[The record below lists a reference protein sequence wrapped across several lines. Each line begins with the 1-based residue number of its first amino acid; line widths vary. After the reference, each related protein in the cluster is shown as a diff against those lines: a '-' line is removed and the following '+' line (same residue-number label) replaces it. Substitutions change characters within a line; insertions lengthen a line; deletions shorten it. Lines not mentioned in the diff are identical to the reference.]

1 MLFSSPFGIC
11 APSGGIALHPE
22 LLVRKRIWL
31 MTLVLAGAFLLVIGR
46 IATLTIRDAEA
57 LTARGVAQWT
67 KAGTVTARRGSIL
80 DRHGK
85 LLALSAT
92 AYTVTA
98 DPRLVT
104 DIDAFL
110 DALEPI
116 LALDRESAAKKLS
129 DNTKGSVIL
138 KRQVTRETVDL
149 LRTLKNEAPETAC
162 LSALSFD
169 EDVSRYY
176 PGGALLSQVLGLT
189 TIDSEGQSGLESQYE
204 DVLSGTEGS
213 YLRQVDARNRT
224 LAGTEG
230 WYIPSQAGSS
240 IKLTIDATIQEIVEK
255 AMRECQEVNSAA
267 SVTCI
272 VSDVRTGGILA
283 MCINP
288 DYDPNDPPRSDVSA
302 LTQLMRIT
310 AISDVYEPG
319 STFKIITAAAALD
332 SGVTTPEDSFYCSA
346 KVTVDGDT
354 IRCWGRAHGAE
365 TMAEGLQNSCNPV
378 FVELALRMGSDNFYR
393 YLHAFGLGKK
403 TGIDLPGESAG
414 ILISS
419 RLVKNVDLARIGF
432 GQSVAVTPLQL
443 VMACNAAING
453 GKLMKPYIVSEIQDE
468 LGETLQRFSP
478 TVVSTPIKPET
489 SETLRGL
496 LEKVVSEGGGK
507 NAYIDG
513 YRIGGKTG
521 TAQVYKEGRIVTN
534 VHIGSFYGFAPADDP
549 LISVLVVVN
558 EAQVPVD
565 YGGTTA
571 APFARQV
578 LEEVL
583 PLLGEEKYAEN
594 QKDVLVPDIKGLT
607 ISQARRTLTEAGLEM
622 LDDGVND
629 VVLDQLPPPGAT
641 LAEGGHVM
649 AYTAKSSTLTP
660 EELCC
665 VPDLLGMSDVDC
677 ARLLRQRGLLL
688 SMSGTGLC
696 VKQSPAA
703 GEYVAPGTSVHLIF
717 DTN

>member
-1 MLFSSPFGIC
+1 M
-11 APSGGIALHPE
+11 HPE

-31 MTLVLAGAFLLVIGR
+31 MSLVLAGLFLLVIGR
-46 IATLTIRDAEA
+46 IGTLTIRDAEA
-57 LTARGVAQWT
+57 LTKRGVAQWT
-67 KAGTVTARRGSIL
+67 KAGTVTARRGAIN
-80 DRHGK
+80 DRNGK
-85 LLALSAT
+85 LLAMSAN

-104 DIDAFL
+104 DITAFL
-110 DALEPI
+110 DAVTPI
-116 LALDRESAAKKLS
+116 LPLDREAAAKKLS

-138 KRQVTRETVDL
+138 KRQVDRDAVDR
-149 LRTLKNEAPETAC
+149 LRSLRREAPEGAC
-162 LSALSFD
+162 LNALAFD
-169 EDVSRYY
+169 EDITRWY
-176 PGGALLSQVLGLT
+176 PHGAMLTQVLGLT
-189 TIDSEGQSGLESQYE
+189 NIDAQGQSGLESQY
-204 DVLSGTEGS
+204 DSVLSGVEGS
-213 YLRQVDARNRT
+213 YLRQVDARNRV
-224 LAGTEG
+224 LQGTEG
-230 WYIPSQAGSS
+230 WYIPSQEGSTLQ
-240 IKLTIDATIQEIVEK
+240 LTIDADIQAIAEK
-255 AMRECQEVNSAA
+255 AMRECIEVNSAK
-267 SVTCI
+267 SVCCI

-283 MCINP
+283 MCIKP
-288 DYDPNDPPRSDVSA
+288 DYDPNEPPRNDVAA
-302 LTQLMRIT
+302 LTEMMRIT

-319 STFKIITAAAALD
+319 STFKILTSAAALD
-332 SGVTTPEDSFYCSA
+332 CGVTTPEDNFHCSA

-365 TMAEGLQNSCNPV
+365 TMAQGLQNSCNPV

-393 YLHAFGLGKK
+393 YLHSFGLGKK
-403 TGIDLPGESAG
+403 TGVDLPGESAG

-468 LGETLQRFSP
+468 LGQPLQRFNP

-496 LEKVVSEGGGK
+496 LEKVVSQGGGK

-513 YRIGGKTG
+513 YHIGGKTG

-578 LEEVL
+578 FEEVL
-583 PLLGEEKYAEN
+583 PLLGVEKYAEN

-607 ISQARRTLTEAGLEM
+607 ISQARRTLTEAGLAM

-641 LAEGGHVM
+641 LAQGGHVM
-649 AYTAKSSTLTP
+649 AYTAKSSAITP

-665 VPDLLGMSDVDC
+665 VPDLQGLCDVDC

-703 GEYVAPGTSVHLIF
+703 GEYVVPGTSVHIILAEPGR
-717 DTN
+717 

>member
-1 MLFSSPFGIC
+1 
-11 APSGGIALHPE
+11 
-22 LLVRKRIWL
+22 

-57 LTARGVAQWT
+57 LTQRGVSQWT

-80 DRHGK
+80 DCHGN
-85 LLALSAT
+85 LLAISAT
-92 AYTVTA
+92 SYTVTA

-104 DIDAFL
+104 DIPAFL
-110 DALEPI
+110 KALEPI
-116 LALDRESAAKKLS
+116 LPLDEEAANKKLS

-149 LRTLKNEAPETAC
+149 LRTLKQEAPEKAC
-162 LSALSFD
+162 LTALSFD
-169 EDVSRYY
+169 EDVSRWY
-176 PGGALLSQVLGLT
+176 PQNTLLSQVLGLT

-204 DVLSGTEGS
+204 DVLSGTPGS

-230 WYIPSQAGSS
+230 WYIPSQEGSS
-240 IKLTIDATIQEIVEK
+240 IKLTIDTTIQQIVEK
-255 AMRECQEVNSAA
+255 AMRECLEVNSAA

-283 MCINP
+283 MCIKP
-288 DYDPNDPPRSDVSA
+288 DYDPNEPPRADVSA

-319 STFKIITAAAALD
+319 STFKIITAASALD
-332 SGVTTPEDSFYCSA
+332 SGVTDPDDSFYCSA
-346 KVTVDGDT
+346 KVKVDGDT

-393 YLHAFGLGKK
+393 YLHSFGLGKK
-403 TGIDLPGESAG
+403 TGVDLPGESAG

-468 LGETLQRFSP
+468 LGQPLQRFNP

-496 LEKVVSEGGGK
+496 LEKVVSQGGGK

-513 YRIGGKTG
+513 YHIGGKTG

-578 LEEVL
+578 FEEVL
-583 PLLGEEKYAEN
+583 PLLGVEKYAEN

-607 ISQARRTLTEAGLEM
+607 ISQARRTLTEAGLAM

-641 LAEGGHVM
+641 LAQGGHVM
-649 AYTAKSSTLTP
+649 AYTAKSSTITP

-665 VPDLLGMSDVDC
+665 VPDLQGLSDVDC

>member
-1 MLFSSPFGIC
+1 
-11 APSGGIALHPE
+11 
-22 LLVRKRIWL
+22 

-57 LTARGVAQWT
+57 LTQRGVSQWT

-80 DRHGK
+80 DCHGN
-85 LLALSAT
+85 LLAISAT
-92 AYTVTA
+92 SYTVTA

-104 DIDAFL
+104 DIPAFL
-110 DALEPI
+110 KALEPI
-116 LALDRESAAKKLS
+116 LPLDEEAATKKLS

-138 KRQVTRETVDL
+138 KRQVTRETVDQ
-149 LRTLKNEAPETAC
+149 LRTLKQEAPEKAC
-162 LSALSFD
+162 LAALSFD
-169 EDVSRYY
+169 EDVSRWY
-176 PGGALLSQVLGLT
+176 PQNTLLSQVLGLT

-204 DVLSGTEGS
+204 DVLSGTPGS

-230 WYIPSQAGSS
+230 WYIPSQEGSS
-240 IKLTIDATIQEIVEK
+240 IKLTIDTTIQQIVEK
-255 AMRECQEVNSAA
+255 AMRECLEVNSAA

-283 MCINP
+283 MCIKP
-288 DYDPNDPPRSDVSA
+288 DYDPNEPPRADVSA

-319 STFKIITAAAALD
+319 STFKIITAASALD
-332 SGVTTPEDSFYCSA
+332 SGVTDPDDSFYCSA
-346 KVTVDGDT
+346 KVKVDGDT

-393 YLHAFGLGKK
+393 YLHSFGLGKK
-403 TGIDLPGESAG
+403 TGVDLPGESAG

-468 LGETLQRFSP
+468 LGQPLQRFNP

-496 LEKVVSEGGGK
+496 LEKVVSQGGGK

-513 YRIGGKTG
+513 YHIGGKTG

-578 LEEVL
+578 FEEVL
-583 PLLGEEKYAEN
+583 PLLGVEKYAEN

-607 ISQARRTLTEAGLEM
+607 ISQARRTLTEAGLAM
-622 LDDGVND
+622 LDDGVNN

-641 LAEGGHVM
+641 LAQGGHVM
-649 AYTAKSSTLTP
+649 AYTAKSSTITP

-665 VPDLLGMSDVDC
+665 VPDLQGLSDVDC

-703 GEYVAPGTSVHLIF
+703 GEYVAPGTSVHIILAEPGR
-717 DTN
+717 

>member
-1 MLFSSPFGIC
+1 M
-11 APSGGIALHPE
+11 HPE

-31 MTLVLAGAFLLVIGR
+31 MTIVLAALFLLVIGR

-57 LTARGVAQWT
+57 LTQRGVAQWT
-67 KAGTVTARRGSIL
+67 KAGTVTARRGSII
-80 DRHGK
+80 DRNAHV
-85 LLALSAT
+85 LALSAT

-104 DIDAFL
+104 DIPAFL
-110 DALEPI
+110 DALEPV
-116 LALDRESAAKKLS
+116 LSLDRESAAKKLS

-138 KRQVTRETVDL
+138 KRQVSRETVDL
-149 LRTLKNEAPETAC
+149 LRTIKNEAPESAC

-169 EDVSRYY
+169 EDVSRWY
-176 PGGALLSQVLGLT
+176 PYGTLLSQVLGLT

-204 DVLSGTEGS
+204 AVLAGTEGS

-230 WYIPSQAGSS
+230 WYIPSQEGST
-240 IKLTIDATIQEIVEK
+240 IKLTIDATIQEIAEK
-255 AMRECQEVNSAA
+255 AMRECLEVNSAA

-272 VSDVRTGGILA
+272 VTDVRTGGVLA
-283 MCINP
+283 LCIKP

-302 LTQLMRIT
+302 LTELMRIT

-319 STFKIITAAAALD
+319 STFKILTAAAALD

-365 TMAEGLQNSCNPV
+365 TMAEGLKNSCNPV
-378 FVELALRMGSDNFYR
+378 FVELALRMGTDTFYR
-393 YLHAFGLGKK
+393 YLTAFGLGKK
-403 TGIDLPGESAG
+403 TGVDLPGESAG
-414 ILISS
+414 ILIGS
-419 RLVKNVDLARIGF
+419 RYVKNVDLARIGF

-468 LGETLQRFSP
+468 MGQTLQRFTP
-478 TVVSTPIKPET
+478 IVVSTPIKAET

-496 LEKVVSEGGGK
+496 LEAVVSEGGGK
-507 NAYIDG
+507 NAYIEG
-513 YRIGGKTG
+513 YAIGGKTG
-521 TAQVYKEGRIVTN
+521 TAQVYKEGKIVSN

-549 LISVLVVVN
+549 LVSILVVVN

-583 PLLGEEKYAEN
+583 PLLGVEKFAESAE
-594 QKDVLVPDIKGLT
+594 DVLVPDIKGLT
-607 ISQARRTLTEAGLEM
+607 ISQARRTLAEAGLEM
-622 LDDGVND
+622 LDDGVKD
-629 VVLDQLPPPGAT
+629 VVLDQLPPAGAS
-641 LAEGGHVM
+641 LVSGGHVM
-649 AYTAKSSTLTP
+649 AYTAQSSALTP
-660 EELCC
+660 EDLVC
-665 VPDLLGMSDVDC
+665 VPDLAGMSDVDC
-677 ARLLRQRGLLL
+677 ARLLRQRGLIL
-688 SMSGTGLC
+688 SMVGTGVC
-696 VKQSPAA
+696 TRQSPAA
-703 GEYVAPGTSVHLIF
+703 GEYVSPGTSILVTF
-717 DTN
+717 ASAE

>member
-1 MLFSSPFGIC
+1 M
-11 APSGGIALHPE
+11 HPE

-31 MTLVLAGAFLLVIGR
+31 MTLALAGAFLLVIGR
-46 IATLTIRDAEA
+46 IATLTIRDAET
-57 LTARGVAQWT
+57 LTQRGVSQWT

-80 DRHGK
+80 DRYGNI
-85 LLALSAT
+85 LALSAT

-104 DIDAFL
+104 DIPAFL
-110 DALEPI
+110 AALEPV
-116 LALDRESAAKKLS
+116 LPLDAEAATKKLS

-149 LRTLKNEAPETAC
+149 LRTLQNEAPEKAC

-169 EDVSRYY
+169 EDVSRWY
-176 PGGALLSQVLGLT
+176 PQGTLLSQVLGLT

-204 DVLSGTEGS
+204 DVLSGTPGS

-230 WYIPSQAGSS
+230 WYIPSQEGST
-240 IKLTIDATIQEIVEK
+240 IKLTIDTTIQQIVEK
-255 AMRECQEVNSAA
+255 AMRECLEVNSAA

-283 MCINP
+283 MCIKP
-288 DYDPNDPPRSDVSA
+288 DYDPNEPPRNDVST

-319 STFKIITAAAALD
+319 STFKIITAASALD
-332 SGVTTPEDSFYCSA
+332 SGVTTPTDSFYCSA
-346 KVTVDGDT
+346 KVKVDGDT

-378 FVELALRMGSDNFYR
+378 FVELALRMGSDTFYR
-393 YLHAFGLGKK
+393 YLHSFGLGKR
-403 TGIDLPGESAG
+403 TGVDLPGESAG

-453 GKLMKPYIVSEIQDE
+453 GKLMKPYIVEEIQDE
-468 LGETLQRFSP
+468 MGQPLQRFNP

-521 TAQVYKEGRIVTN
+521 TAQVYKEGKIVTN
-534 VHIGSFYGFAPADDP
+534 VHIGSFYGFAPAEDP

-571 APFARQV
+571 APFARQIF
-578 LEEVL
+578 EEVL
-583 PLLGEEKYAEN
+583 PLLGVEKYAEN
-594 QKDVLVPDIKGLT
+594 QKDALVPDIKGLT
-607 ISQARRTLTEAGLEM
+607 ISQARRTLTEAGLSM
-622 LDDGVND
+622 LDDGAND
-629 VVLDQLPPPGAT
+629 VVLDQMPPAGAT
-641 LAEGGHVM
+641 LATGGHVM

-665 VPDLLGMSDVDC
+665 VPDLKGLSDVDC
-677 ARLLRQRGLLL
+677 ARLLRQRGLVL

-703 GEYVAPGTSVHLIF
+703 GEYVAPGTSVHIILEN
-717 DTN
+717 TN

>member
-1 MLFSSPFGIC
+1 
-11 APSGGIALHPE
+11 
-22 LLVRKRIWL
+22 
-31 MTLVLAGAFLLVIGR
+31 MTLILAALFLLVIGR
-46 IATLTIRDAEA
+46 IATLTIRDAAA
-57 LTARGVAQWT
+57 LTQRGVAQWT
-67 KAGTVTARRGSIL
+67 KAGTVTARRGSII
-80 DRHGK
+80 DRHERM
-85 LLALSAT
+85 LALSAT

-104 DIDAFL
+104 DIEAFL
-110 DALEPI
+110 NAIEPV
-116 LALDRESAAKKLS
+116 LPLDREAATKKLS

-138 KRQVTRETVDL
+138 KRQVGRETVDQ
-149 LRTLKNEAPETAC
+149 LRTLKNEAPESAC
-162 LSALSFD
+162 LSAMAFD
-169 EDVSRYY
+169 EDVSRWY
-176 PGGALLSQVLGLT
+176 PYGSLLSQVLGLT

-204 DVLSGTEGS
+204 AVLAGLEGS

-230 WYIPSQAGSS
+230 WYIPSQQGST
-240 IKLTIDATIQEIVEK
+240 IKLTVDATIQEIVEK
-255 AMRECQEVNSAA
+255 AMRECLEVNSAE
-267 SVTCI
+267 SVCCI

-283 MCINP
+283 LCIKP

-302 LTQLMRIT
+302 LTELMRIT

-319 STFKIITAAAALD
+319 STFKILTSAAALD

-365 TMAEGLQNSCNPV
+365 TMAEGLKNSCNPV
-378 FVELALRMGSDNFYR
+378 FVELALRMGTDTFYR
-393 YLHAFGLGKK
+393 YLNSFGLGKK
-403 TGIDLPGESAG
+403 TGVDLPGESAG
-414 ILISS
+414 ILIGS
-419 RLVKNVDLARIGF
+419 RYVKTVDLARIGF

-468 LGETLQRFSP
+468 FGQALQRFNP
-478 TVVSTPIKPET
+478 TVVSTPIKAET

-496 LEKVVSEGGGK
+496 LEAVVAEGGGK

-521 TAQVYKEGRIVTN
+521 TAQVYKEGRIVSD

-549 LISVLVVVN
+549 LISVLVVVS
-558 EAQVPVD
+558 EAHVPID

-578 LEEVL
+578 FEEVL
-583 PLLGEEKYAEN
+583 PLLGVERYAGVTEE
-594 QKDVLVPDIKGLT
+594 VTVPDIKGLT

-629 VVLDQLPPPGAT
+629 VVLDQLPPAGAT
-641 LAEGGHVM
+641 LASGGHVM
-649 AYTAKSSTLTP
+649 AYTAQAEALTP
-660 EELCC
+660 EDLVC
-665 VPDLLGMSDVDC
+665 VPDLTGMSDVDC
-677 ARLLRQRGLLL
+677 ARLLRQRGLML
-688 SMSGTGLC
+688 SMAGTGLC
-696 VKQSPAA
+696 VRQVPAA
-703 GEYVAPGTSVHLIF
+703 GEYVPPGTSIHVTLNDIE
-717 DTN
+717 